1 MAPTD
6 STPQEEVEAEEVTTL
21 EDESGARTLE
31 TVGSIEPLQL
41 NWKHI
46 SVAVLVLLAAVLVYQ
61 MYQSDD
67 RAEQVLRKF
76 LG

>member
-6 STPQEEVEAEEVTTL
+6 STPHEEVEAEEVTTL

>member
-1 MAPTD
+1 
-6 STPQEEVEAEEVTTL
+6 
-21 EDESGARTLE
+21 
-31 TVGSIEPLQL
+31 
-41 NWKHI
+41 
-46 SVAVLVLLAAVLVYQ
+46 VAVLVLLAAVLVYQ